1 MAPSLL
7 FDLQGID
14 LERDLYDTAAV
25 EAINPHRGAMRL
37 IDAVVYESDDQ
48 IDYVAYNDIG
58 HDEFWIPG
66 HIPGRPIFPGVLM
79 IEAAAQLSSF
89 ITLKKLGEP
98 AFMGFAGVDDVKFR
112 GQVKPGDRL
121 IILAHEIENRRR
133 RSICQTQGLVDGNL
147 VFEATIRG
155 MRM

>member
-58 HDEFWIPG
+58 HDEFWVPG